1 MLVTSRE
8 TSFSKRLK
16 LGNLKWFEQVCSF
29 RDQSS
34 SSRSVVD
41 STWLSTCVSVYHLN
55 LFFFQRCFNP
65 ALKIHDTSGVHF
77 IFGLPGVLGALAQV
91 VLFLI
96 NNWSTLPRCV
106 DSCCK
111 VISSADHCS
120 VTRLIL
126 AFVMC
131 FGELCMLI
139 WGDRNQHFSSI
150 EALTL
155 SRGNNAGL
163 D

>member
-1 MLVTSRE
+1 M
-8 TSFSKRLK
+8 
-16 LGNLKWFEQVCSF
+16 
-29 RDQSS
+29 
-34 SSRSVVD
+34 
-41 STWLSTCVSVYHLN
+41 YHLN

-91 VLFLI
+91 ILFLI
-96 NNWSTLPRCV
+96 NNWSTLPRYV

-139 WGDRNQHFSSI
+139 RGDRNQHFSSI

-155 SRGNNAGL
+155 SQGQQCRFGL
-163 D
+163 KPVWTLTWKMYLGRYSAKAEGLC